1 MIDRYNDYSDYID
14 ELMEKKGKRSATFTV
29 VNKNNF
35 NEKDF
40 TQQEKKD
47 KEEAIKEVNTG
58 DFNTEEG
65 EEDVAKLAKEIVR
78 DAIGS
83 VNKRVKERQRLNVR
97 EATFSDVPKRFKSPE
112 QAMKFVKSKGDEL
125 VEDFEPSK
133 QEYGEY
139 DFEPTFADDTERKTY
154 EGLREFEKMDKD
166 ITEVAK
172 TRTITV
178 DDLIGFMSHIMKSS
192 TEEAKKKYDSDP
204 NEKKHIDEVVK
215 QYNEKSGNPMTKKIK
230 EELLTEIHKTHNEEI
245 PDDVKKLVQNMTA
258 KQFFNYLKKEYRS
271 ESKAIVPPKN
281 LWLLKT
287 TKMICQRIITQ
298 K

>member
-1 MIDRYNDYSDYID
+1 MIDRYNDYSDYMD
-14 ELMEKKGKRSATFTV
+14 ELMERKGKRSATFTV

-97 EATFSDVPKRFKSPE
+97 EAVFSDVPKRFKSPE
-112 QAMKFVKSKGDEL
+112 QAMKFAKSKGDEL

-139 DFEPTFADDTERKTY
+139 DFEPTFA
-154 EGLREFEKMDKD
+154 G
-166 ITEVAK
+166 
-172 TRTITV
+172 
-178 DDLIGFMSHIMKSS
+178 
-192 TEEAKKKYDSDP
+192 
-204 NEKKHIDEVVK
+204 
-215 QYNEKSGNPMTKKIK
+215 
-230 EELLTEIHKTHNEEI
+230 
-245 PDDVKKLVQNMTA
+245 
-258 KQFFNYLKKEYRS
+258 
-271 ESKAIVPPKN
+271 
-281 LWLLKT
+281 
-287 TKMICQRIITQ
+287 
-298 K
+298 